1 MPSSIKHTDF
11 GPVTIISLSGR
22 IDTYT
27 LHKIEPYITQLIA
40 TKYPAFLL
48 VSLKE
53 VSFLDSSGIAFLV
66 KLLKRCV
73 FTGGNLSLLH
83 VHSNIRSIFRT
94 TNLDRVFSIYDNED
108 EAIRKITR
116 PKQAWSRI

>member
-1 MPSSIKHTDF
+1 MTSSIKHVDF
-11 GPVTIISLSGR
+11 GPVTVITLSGR
-22 IDTYT
+22 IDTYS
-27 LHKIEPYITQLIA
+27 LHKVEPYVTQLIA

-48 VSLKE
+48 ISLKE
-53 VSFLDSSGIAFLV
+53 VTFLDSSGIAFLV

-83 VHSNIRSIFRT
+83 VHDTIRTIFRT
-94 TNLDRVFSIYDNED
+94 TSLDRVFSIYNNEE
-108 EAIRKITR
+108 EAMRQITR